1 MSKFKI
7 GDKVRTVGGAP
18 WAKDFQGVDVV
29 VVDVNDTPAGN
40 QYLITRAQG
49 GTTLNGISTE
59 FVLVD
64 RPTPDTINPDH
75 YSGDLVMRVIEERS
89 LDFAMGNAVKYLC
102 RAGSKP
108 GSSRKQDLLKA
119 QWYLNR
125 AIEREEA
132 AE

>member
-1 MSKFKI
+1 MGKFKI
-7 GDKVRTVGGAP
+7 GDMVS
-18 WAKDFQGVDVV
+18 WAGYEGYGTGEVI
-29 VVDVNDTPAGN
+29 NLTPAGTAEIRFEN
-40 QYLITRAQG
+40 FSDYNDSEFTDSHTPPEKDL
-49 GTTLNGISTE
+49 TLVS
-59 FVLVD
+59 
-64 RPTPDTINPDH
+64 RSTPDTINPDH

-89 LDFAMGNAVKYLC
+89 LDFALGNAVKYLC